1 MKKFLLLLTL
11 VVASIGIARAD
22 SYTIS
27 FSSTA
32 TNPTALSSSVQAT
45 TFIANASQ
53 GYVAAKPIS
62 DDASNSYYGGQKET
76 EKKSIRIGKAKAAGN
91 VTFKL
96 SETAQVKPTSIVV
109 SVAKYQDSDNDA
121 TLTVNGKT
129 ADVTSTTFEDKTF
142 TFTGAD
148 AIQTIALSTNAPSG
162 KSSNRIY
169 IQSITVNY
177 DASGSEDPD
186 QPQILGDLTATYG
199 SEAIASNDVV
209 TFDQGTS
216 ISFHADN
223 ATSFVINE
231 TETLEAV
238 DGTATWTPAVCEN
251 TAISVVAKRE
261 IEGEETQ
268 TSEALTFTL
277 TVNKLDF
284 IVADWV
290 VIGIKETQ
298 GGSPIHDNLQCKE
311 GSAKGVWRADHNTAY
326 TATNEGAAQLGS
338 GTLANTFNG
347 GTLTLSGSD
356 IPENA
361 IIRSVSLTGY
371 NKSTNNAI
379 WDISVGDNTVS
390 DAITFTNSSA
400 THTAENLNLVGN
412 AIVLTCK
419 APAENANIKQ
429 LYLSGISVKY
439 TVPEE
444 EVQLGEI
451 TASYNAGFSMAE
463 DTESELYVMAGT
475 KITFSSENA
484 AIMEIVNIEDAEN
497 PVVLQTENAASVIF
511 TVSEDYH
518 ALQVNAYTEGKTKSV
533 THGYEIVSEEV
544 TPVKPEIARHD
555 TDAKE
560 VTFSTGA
567 GALMIMIAPEQ
578 PAANGAMRIEAQ
590 DWAFTPDPKSHTIN
604 YSNLVDE
611 VMLVSVKSVTPKAE
625 SEPYVMRLSSDGD
638 VSGIEGVEAG
648 ASNGKAVYYNL
659 QGQLVD
665 ATRPGLYIRCQGGRA
680 EKVLVR

>member
-1 MKKFLLLLTL
+1 MKKFLLLLALILGATCAYAQED
-11 VVASIGIARAD
+11 VV
-22 SYTIS
+22 TE
-27 FSSTA
+27 
-32 TNPTALSSSVQAT
+32 
-45 TFIANASQ
+45 TFGSW
-53 GYVAAKPIS
+53 
-62 DDASNSYYGGQKET
+62 
-76 EKKSIRIGKAKAAGN
+76 
-91 VTFKL
+91 F
-96 SETAQVKPTSIVV
+96 KPTSKPSTYTVAENV
-109 SVAKYQDSDNDA
+109 SPQTDITYQSTYA
-121 TLTVNGKT
+121 YYYTQESTLMLCKG
-129 ADVTSTTFEDKTF
+129 TSTNTRGTIWFSLSYPISKITVH
-142 TFTGAD
+142 TGKNSSVSGKITVSA
-148 AIQTIALSTNAPSG
+148 STNSG
-162 KSSNRIY
+162 ESYNDISVSLAIDKKDADFE
-169 IQSITVNY
+169 ITIPTEYQAAGTFYKIAQTTNNNTQV
-177 DASGSEDPD
+177 ASLSYTKVITGPRT
-186 QPQILGDLTATYG
+186 LGDLTASYG
-199 SEAIASNDVV
+199 SKTIASDDVV

-231 TETLEAV
+231 TEILEAV

-268 TSEALTFTL
+268 TSDALTFTL
-277 TVNKLDF
+277 TVKKPDS
-284 IVADWV
+284 ITAQWV
-290 VIGIKETQ
+290 VTGAGNATNNVVNL
-298 GGSPIHDNLQCKE
+298 NLQLDDNSDN
-311 GSAKGVWRADHNTAY
+311 GQWHAY
-326 TATNEGAAQLGS
+326 CGNSYSGTISGGAQLGS
-338 GTLANTFNG
+338 GGNPFKNG
-347 GTLTLSGSD
+347 TISLIESD

-361 IIRSVSLTGY
+361 IIKEITFNGFTNATYTLAVTVNGVSAG
-371 NKSTNNAI
+371 N
-379 WDISVGDNTVS
+379 ISVNQSTAKD
-390 DAITFTNSSA
+390 
-400 THTAENLNLVGN
+400 HTLSNLNLVGN
-412 AIVLTCK
+412 QIVFTATTATK
-419 APAENANIKQ
+419 
-429 LYLSGISVKY
+429 YLCVKGFSVKY

-475 KITFSSENA
+475 EITFSSENA
-484 AIMEIVNIEDAEN
+484 AIMEIVDIADAEN

-544 TPVKPEIARHD
+544 TPAKPSIANHN

-560 VTFSTGA
+560 VTFSTEA

-578 PAANGAMRIEAQ
+578 PAAYSPMRIEAQ
-590 DWAFTPDPKSHTIN
+590 DWTFTPDPKSHTIN

-648 ASNGKAVYYNL
+648 ATNGKAVYYNL

>member
-1 MKKFLLLLTL
+1 MKKILLLLTL

-32 TNPTALSSSVQAT
+32 KSATALTSSVKAT

-53 GYVAAKPIS
+53 GYVEAQPIS
-62 DDASNSYYGGQKET
+62 DASNSYYGGSKDT
-76 EKKSIRIGKAKAAGN
+76 EKTYIRIGKSKAAGN

-109 SVAKYQDSDNDA
+109 SVAKYQASDNNA
-121 TLTVNGKT
+121 TLTVNGET
-129 ADVTSTTFEDKTF
+129 ADVTSATFEDKTF

-148 AIQTIALSTNAPSG
+148 AIQTIALSTNAPSS

-186 QPQILGDLTATYG
+186 QPQILGDLTASYG
-199 SEAIASNDVV
+199 SKTIDSGDVV

-231 TETLEAV
+231 TEILEAV

-277 TVNKLDF
+277 TVKKPDS
-284 IVADWV
+284 ITAQWV
-290 VIGIKETQ
+290 VTGAGNATNN
-298 GGSPIHDNLQCKE
+298 DVVDLNLQLDDNSDN
-311 GSAKGVWRADHNTAY
+311 GQWHAY
-326 TATNEGAAQLGS
+326 CENSYSSTISGGAQLGS
-338 GTLANTFNG
+338 KGKPFNNGTISLIE
-347 GTLTLSGSD
+347 SD

-361 IIRSVSLTGY
+361 IIKEITFNGFTNATYTLAVTVNGVSAG
-371 NKSTNNAI
+371 N
-379 WDISVGDNTVS
+379 ISVNQSPAKD
-390 DAITFTNSSA
+390 
-400 THTAENLNLVGN
+400 HTLSNLNLVGN
-412 AIVLTCK
+412 QIVFTATTATK
-419 APAENANIKQ
+419 
-429 LYLSGISVKY
+429 YLCVKGFSVKY
-439 TVPEE
+439 AVPEE

-451 TASYNAGFSMAE
+451 TASYNAGFSMDE

-475 KITFSSENA
+475 EITFSSENA
-484 AIMEIVNIEDAEN
+484 AKMEITSTDTDINLPESVNASSISCEIPEGVFALT
-497 PVVLQTENAASVIF
+497 VNAF
-511 TVSEDYH
+511 SEDKK
-518 ALQVNAYTEGKTKSV
+518 QSTGKTF
-533 THGYEIVSEEV
+533 TIMGEEV
-544 TPVKPEIARHD
+544 TPVKPSIANHN

-560 VTFSTGA
+560 VTFSTEA
-567 GALMIMIAPEQ
+567 GALMIMIVQEPV
-578 PAANGAMRIEAQ
+578 ANSPMRIEAQ
-590 DWAFTPDPKSHTIN
+590 DWTFTPDPKSHTIN

>member
-27 FSSTA
+27 FSSKADGA
-32 TNPTALSSSVQAT
+32 TDLTSSVNAT

-53 GYVAAKPIS
+53 GYVEAKPIS
-62 DDASNSYYGGQKET
+62 DGALNSYYGGSNNT
-76 EKKSIRIGKAKAAGN
+76 EKKSIRIGKKNKAGN

-96 SETAQVKPTSIVV
+96 SKTAQVKPTSIVV
-109 SVAKYQDSDNDA
+109 SVAKYQASDKNA

-148 AIQTIALSTNAPSG
+148 AIKTIALSTTAPSSG
-162 KSSNRIY
+162 SNNRIY
-169 IQSITVNY
+169 IKSITVNY

-231 TETLEAV
+231 TEIEAV
-238 DGTATWTPAVCEN
+238 DGTAKWTPAVCEN

-268 TSEALTFTL
+268 TSDALTFTL
-277 TVNKLDF
+277 TVKKSDSITAQWVVTGAGNADNNDVVNLNLKLDGHSDNGQWHAYCEKSYSGT
-284 IVADWV
+284 IS
-290 VIGIKETQ
+290 
-298 GGSPIHDNLQCKE
+298 GG
-311 GSAKGVWRADHNTAY
+311 
-326 TATNEGAAQLGS
+326 AQLGS
-338 GTLANTFNG
+338 GAKPFNN
-347 GTLTLSGSD
+347 GTISLIESD

-361 IIRSVSLTGY
+361 IIKEITFNGFTNATDTYTLAVTVNGVSAGNISV
-371 NKSTNNAI
+371 NKSTAK
-379 WDISVGDNTVS
+379 D
-390 DAITFTNSSA
+390 
-400 THTAENLNLVGN
+400 HTLSNLNLVGN
-412 AIVLTCK
+412 QIVFTATTATK
-419 APAENANIKQ
+419 
-429 LYLSGISVKY
+429 YLCVKGFSVKY
-439 TVPEE
+439 AT
-444 EVQLGEI
+444 QLGEI
-451 TASYNAGFSMAE
+451 TASYNAGFLTAKDS
-463 DTESELYVMAGT
+463 DTELTVMAGT
-475 KITFSSENA
+475 EITFSSENA
-484 AIMEIVNIEDAEN
+484 AMMEITSSNKGITLPESVNASSISCEIPEGVFALT
-497 PVVLQTENAASVIF
+497 VNAF
-511 TVSEDYH
+511 SEDMK
-518 ALQVNAYTEGKTKSV
+518 QSTSKTF
-533 THGYEIVSEEV
+533 TIMGEEV
-544 TPVKPEIARHD
+544 TPVKPSIANHN

-560 VTFSTGA
+560 VTFSTEA

-578 PAANGAMRIEAQ
+578 PVAYGPMRIEAQ
-590 DWAFTPDPKSHTIN
+590 DWTFTPDPKSHTIN

-648 ASNGKAVYYNL
+648 VPNGKAVYYNL

>member
-32 TNPTALSSSVQAT
+32 NSATALTTSVNAT

-53 GYVAAKPIS
+53 GYVEARPIS
-62 DDASNSYYGGQKET
+62 AATNSYYGGSKDT
-76 EKKSIRIGKAKAAGN
+76 EKTSIRIGKSKANGN

-109 SVAKYQDSDNDA
+109 SVAKYQASDNNA
-121 TLTVNGKT
+121 TLTVNGET

-148 AIQTIALSTNAPSG
+148 AIQTIALSTNAPSSN
-162 KSSNRIY
+162 SSNRIY

-231 TETLEAV
+231 TEILEAV

-261 IEGEETQ
+261 VEGEETQ
-268 TSEALTFTL
+268 ISEALTFTL
-277 TVNKLDF
+277 TVKKPDS
-284 IVADWV
+284 ITAQWV
-290 VIGIKETQ
+290 VTGA
-298 GGSPIHDNLQCKE
+298 GNANNNVVDLNLQLDDNSDN
-311 GSAKGVWRADHNTAY
+311 GQWHAY
-326 TATNEGAAQLGS
+326 CGNSYSGTISGGAQLGS
-338 GTLANTFNG
+338 KDKPFKDGTISLIK
-347 GTLTLSGSD
+347 SD

-361 IIRSVSLTGY
+361 IIKEITFNGFTNATYTLAVTVNGVSAG
-371 NKSTNNAI
+371 N
-379 WDISVGDNTVS
+379 ISVNQSTAKD
-390 DAITFTNSSA
+390 
-400 THTAENLNLVGN
+400 HTLSNLNLVGN
-412 AIVLTCK
+412 QIVFTATTATK
-419 APAENANIKQ
+419 
-429 LYLSGISVKY
+429 YLCVKGFSVKY

-451 TASYNAGFSMAE
+451 TASYNAGFSMDE

-475 KITFSSENA
+475 EITFSSENA
-484 AIMEIVNIEDAEN
+484 AMMEITSSDEGINLPESVNASSISCEIPEG
-497 PVVLQTENAASVIF
+497 VFTLTVNAF
-511 TVSEDYH
+511 SEDMK
-518 ALQVNAYTEGKTKSV
+518 QSTSKTF
-533 THGYEIVSEEV
+533 TIMGEEV
-544 TPVKPEIARHD
+544 TPAKPSIANHN

-560 VTFSTGA
+560 VTFSTEA
-567 GALMIMIAPEQ
+567 GALMIMIVQEPV
-578 PAANGAMRIEAQ
+578 ANSPMRIEAQ
-590 DWAFTPDPKSHTIN
+590 DWTFTPDPKSHTIN

-648 ASNGKAVYYNL
+648 ATNGKAVYYNL

>member
-1 MKKFLLLLTL
+1 MKKFLLLLALILGATCAYAQED
-11 VVASIGIARAD
+11 VVTETFGSWFKPTSKPTNATVSTNTSATTDITYK
-22 SYTIS
+22 STYTYYNS
-27 FSSTA
+27 SSTA
-32 TNPTALSSSVQAT
+32 LIIAGSSS
-45 TFIANASQ
+45 
-53 GYVAAKPIS
+53 AKGEMEFTLPYAIS
-62 DDASNSYYGGQKET
+62 
-76 EKKSIRIGKAKAAGN
+76 
-91 VTFKL
+91 KL
-96 SETAQVKPTSIVV
+96 
-109 SVAKYQDSDNDA
+109 
-121 TLTVNGKT
+121 
-129 ADVTSTTFEDKTF
+129 
-142 TFTGAD
+142 
-148 AIQTIALSTNAPSG
+148 TIH
-162 KSSNRIY
+162 
-169 IQSITVNY
+169 
-177 DASGSEDPD
+177 SGSNTGVKGSLKISADGNDVKEVAINAKGSDFVIDIPTD
-186 QPQILGDLTATYG
+186 YQAPNTVFKVAQTTSNNSQVSSFAYTKAIETGPKMLGDLTATYG

-231 TETLEAV
+231 TEILEAV

-277 TVNKLDF
+277 TVKKSDSITAQWVVTGAGNADNNNVVDLNLKLDDNSDNGQWH
-284 IVADWV
+284 AYCGDSYS
-290 VIGIKETQ
+290 GTSTS
-298 GGSPIHDNLQCKE
+298 GG
-311 GSAKGVWRADHNTAY
+311 
-326 TATNEGAAQLGS
+326 AQLGS
-338 GTLANTFNG
+338 KGKPFNNGTISLIE
-347 GTLTLSGSD
+347 SD

-361 IIRSVSLTGY
+361 IIKEITFNGFTNDTYTLAVTVNGVSAG
-371 NKSTNNAI
+371 N
-379 WDISVGDNTVS
+379 ISVNPSTAKD
-390 DAITFTNSSA
+390 
-400 THTAENLNLVGN
+400 HTLSNLNLVGN
-412 AIVLTCK
+412 QIVFTATTATK
-419 APAENANIKQ
+419 
-429 LYLSGISVKY
+429 YLCVKGFSVKY
-439 TVPEE
+439 AVPEE

-451 TASYNAGFSMAE
+451 TSSYNAGFSMAE

-475 KITFSSENA
+475 EITFSSENA
-484 AIMEIVNIEDAEN
+484 AIMEIVDIADAEN

-544 TPVKPEIARHD
+544 TPAKPSIANHN

-560 VTFSTGA
+560 VTFSTEA
-567 GALMIMIAPEQ
+567 GALMIMIVQEPV
-578 PAANGAMRIEAQ
+578 ANSPMRIEAQ

-604 YSNLVDE
+604 YNNLVDE
-611 VMLVSVKSVTPKAE
+611 VMVVTVKSVTPKVE

>member
-1 MKKFLLLLTL
+1 MEFTLPYAISKLT
-11 VVASIGIARAD
+11 IH
-22 SYTIS
+22 
-27 FSSTA
+27 
-32 TNPTALSSSVQAT
+32 
-45 TFIANASQ
+45 
-53 GYVAAKPIS
+53 
-62 DDASNSYYGGQKET
+62 
-76 EKKSIRIGKAKAAGN
+76 
-91 VTFKL
+91 
-96 SETAQVKPTSIVV
+96 
-109 SVAKYQDSDNDA
+109 
-121 TLTVNGKT
+121 
-129 ADVTSTTFEDKTF
+129 
-142 TFTGAD
+142 
-148 AIQTIALSTNAPSG
+148 
-162 KSSNRIY
+162 
-169 IQSITVNY
+169 
-177 DASGSEDPD
+177 SGSNTGVKGSLKISADGNDVKEVAINAKGSDFVIDIPTD
-186 QPQILGDLTATYG
+186 YQAPNTVFKVAQTTSNNSQVSSFAYTKAIETGPKMLGDLTATYG

-231 TETLEAV
+231 TEILEAV

-277 TVNKLDF
+277 TVKKPDSITAQWVVTGAGNATNNNVVDLNLKLDGNSDNGQWHAYCGNSYSGT
-284 IVADWV
+284 IS
-290 VIGIKETQ
+290 
-298 GGSPIHDNLQCKE
+298 GG
-311 GSAKGVWRADHNTAY
+311 
-326 TATNEGAAQLGS
+326 AQLGS
-338 GTLANTFNG
+338 GAKPFNN
-347 GTLTLSGSD
+347 GTISLIESD

-361 IIRSVSLTGY
+361 IIKEITFNGFTNATYTLAVTVNGVSAG
-371 NKSTNNAI
+371 N
-379 WDISVGDNTVS
+379 ISVNQSPAKD
-390 DAITFTNSSA
+390 
-400 THTAENLNLVGN
+400 HTLSNLNLVGN
-412 AIVLTCK
+412 QIVFTATTATK
-419 APAENANIKQ
+419 
-429 LYLSGISVKY
+429 YLCVKGFSVKY

-451 TASYNAGFSMAE
+451 TSSYNAGFSMAE

-475 KITFSSENA
+475 EITFSSENA
-484 AIMEIVNIEDAEN
+484 AIMEIVDIADAEN

-544 TPVKPEIARHD
+544 TPAKPSIANHN

-560 VTFSTGA
+560 VTFSTEA
-567 GALMIMIAPEQ
+567 GALMIMIVQEPV
-578 PAANGAMRIEAQ
+578 ANSPMRIEAQ

-611 VMLVSVKSVTPKAE
+611 VMVVTVKSVTPKVE

>member
-53 GYVAAKPIS
+53 GYVAAEPIS
-62 DDASNSYYGGQKET
+62 DASYSYYGGSKDT
-76 EKKSIRIGKAKAAGN
+76 EKTSIRIGKAKAAGN

-199 SEAIASNDVV
+199 SEAIASDDVV

-231 TETLEAV
+231 TEILEAV

-277 TVNKLDF
+277 TVKKPDS
-284 IVADWV
+284 ITAQWV
-290 VIGIKETQ
+290 VTGA
-298 GGSPIHDNLQCKE
+298 GN
-311 GSAKGVWRADHNTAY
+311 
-326 TATNEGAAQLGS
+326 ATNNVVDLNLILDGNSDNGQWHAYCGNSYSGTISGGAQLGS
-338 GTLANTFNG
+338 SAKPFNNGTISLIE
-347 GTLTLSGSD
+347 SD

-361 IIRSVSLTGY
+361 IIKEITFNGFTNATYTLAVTVNGVSAG
-371 NKSTNNAI
+371 N
-379 WDISVGDNTVS
+379 ISVNQS
-390 DAITFTNSSA
+390 
-400 THTAENLNLVGN
+400 TAKDYTLSNLNLVGN
-412 AIVLTCK
+412 QIVFTATSATK
-419 APAENANIKQ
+419 
-429 LYLSGISVKY
+429 YLCVKGFSVKY
-439 TVPEE
+439 ATPEE

-475 KITFSSENA
+475 EITFSSENA
-484 AIMEIVNIEDAEN
+484 AMMEITSSDEGINLPESVNASSISCEIPEG
-497 PVVLQTENAASVIF
+497 VFTLTVNAF
-511 TVSEDYH
+511 SEDKK
-518 ALQVNAYTEGKTKSV
+518 QSTGKTF
-533 THGYEIVSEEV
+533 TIMGEEV
-544 TPVKPEIARHD
+544 TPAKPSIANHN

-560 VTFSTGA
+560 VTFSTEA
-567 GALMIMIAPEQ
+567 GALMIMIVQEPV
-578 PAANGAMRIEAQ
+578 ANSPMRIEAQ
-590 DWAFTPDPKSHTIN
+590 DWTFTPDPKSHTIN

-611 VMLVSVKSVTPKAE
+611 VMVVTVKSVTPKVE

-648 ASNGKAVYYNL
+648 VSNGKAVYYNL

-665 ATRPGLYIRCQGGRA
+665 ATCPGLYIRCQGGRA